1 MSMICFLLGA
11 LFLHTAQGHGR
22 LTSPVPRFGT
32 GTNNGQENAPVTFGT
47 DEWVCR
53 HDGPVTPVTRE
64 ITPGGTLDLT
74 WDFGAAH
81 VGDCAVYLSY
91 DVSSTRAEQKFFKI
105 ANLFK
110 CKDFNRQAVTI
121 DIPDW
126 LPAGQVVVRWDW
138 YALHVHPSVE
148 FYSQCYDAMVTGSNG
163 AQANLYTY
171 KINNPDLYPS
181 SANVAPGYRNAFN
194 AGEQYMTGPPCALGF
209 DKNDCARTTCGTT
222 GYIDP
227 KALNGD
233 GTYLCDVE
241 PSSGGNNGGNNNNN
255 NNNEGQAANSSQCQD
270 EEDKITSKNQA
281 ILGLSLTLV
290 FVLLAFGT
298 YASFKE
304 GWGPFSAD
312 DSHSFVQKQVIA
324 APAVTKSVNNGS
336 TQPNHAVLP
345 VIDVQWHYQNTSGD
359 TVGPVSEMLLMKYA
373 RSLDRT
379 KAESIYVWNGV
390 SVNEWIFLKNVPELK
405 KQLDE
410 SLRL

>member
-1 MSMICFLLGA
+1 MSMICFFLGA
-11 LFLHTAQGHGR
+11 LFLHTAEGHGR

-32 GTNNGQENAPVTFGT
+32 GTNNGAENAPVTFGT

-64 ITPGGTLDLT
+64 ITPGGTLDLQ
-74 WDFGAAH
+74 WDFSAAH
-81 VGDCAVYLSY
+81 VGDCAVYISY

-110 CKDFNRQAVTI
+110 CKDFNRQNVQI

-126 LPAGQVVVRWDW
+126 LPAGQVVIRWDW

-148 FYSQCYDAMVTGSNG
+148 FYSQCWDAMVTGSNG

-171 KINNPDLYPS
+171 KINNPALYPS

-194 AGEQYMTGPPCALGF
+194 GGEQYMTGPPCALGF
-209 DKNDCARTTCGTT
+209 DKNDCARTTCATT

-233 GTYLCDVE
+233 GTYSCDVE
-241 PSSGGNNGGNNNNN
+241 PSSGGNNNNNNN
-255 NNNEGQAANSSQCQD
+255 NGNNDGQAANSSQCLE
-270 EEDKITSKNQA
+270 EEDKITSKNKA
-281 ILGLSLTLV
+281 ILGISLTLV
-290 FVLLAFGT
+290 FVLIAFGT

-304 GWGPFSAD
+304 GWGPFSSEE
-312 DSHSFVQKQVIA
+312 DSHNFGMKKPSPVA
-324 APAVTKSVNNGS
+324 GSVNTSSGS
-336 TQPNHAVLP
+336 AATNHAVLP
-345 VIDVQWHYQNTSGD
+345 VIDVQWHYQNSRGE
-359 TVGPVSEMLLMKYA
+359 TVGPVAEMQLMKYA
-373 RSLDRT
+373 RSLDRKT
-379 KAESIYVWNGV
+379 AESMYVWNGG
-390 SVNEWIFLKNVPELK
+390 SVTDWIFLKDVPVLQ